1 MESSAPCCVCR
12 PCEAY
17 PCRYAAMP
25 TRTAS
30 SRPVHTASEVRRVA
44 ALGPTKARSARSLA
58 GIMGAKQ
65 TAALIPLCHPLP
77 LTSASVQLA
86 LDEGSHSV
94 LIAAR
99 ARTVGPTGVEMEAL
113 TGVAVAAL
121 TVYDM
126 CKVRPLAG
134 LEGWSKWAHQ
144 RGGGGSMVSLSVQGI
159 DKGALTRS
167 CRVILHQLAC
177 IQLLSCLLISSD
189 ANSGVGLVM

>member
-1 MESSAPCCVCR
+1 MGEPS
-12 PCEAY
+12 
-17 PCRYAAMP
+17 
-25 TRTAS
+25 T
-30 SRPVHTASEVRRVA
+30 
-44 ALGPTKARSARSLA
+44 ARSARLFA

-77 LTSASVQLA
+77 LTGASVQLT

-126 CKVRPLAG
+126 CKVPPLAG
-134 LEGWSKWAHQ
+134 LACWTKWAHQ
-144 RGGGGSMVSLSVQGI
+144 CGGEGSMTSLNAQGI
-159 DKGALTRS
+159 VKGALTQSS
-167 CRVILHQLAC
+167 CLILHEVVC
-177 IQLLSCLLISSD
+177 IQ
-189 ANSGVGLVM
+189 GLHACC